1 VDSDAAFEAELSSW
15 LARVY
20 DRAERVSRADDHAA
34 AERIV
39 EGQNRLSIGLVLLVG
54 VSIFLLPALGG
65 WPVVAALV
73 LLYGGTTVASTV
85 TAIRIRAL
93 EGSPARYA
101 AIRRRHEEAQQAMPL
116 LDLEARAHLIRIM
129 NLSRLEGAPAR
140 RALAGELADAA
151 SLPAL
156 AGWQA
161 LSDAAVLLREP
172 PALPVDAYLAEM
184 ESARTAPRPHD
195 PRR

>member
-1 VDSDAAFEAELSSW
+1 VDRDAAFEAELSDW

-20 DRAERVSRADDHAA
+20 ERAERVSRADDHAA

-54 VSIFLLPALGG
+54 FSIVLLPAFGG
-65 WPVVAALV
+65 WPVIAALV

-85 TAIRIRAL
+85 TAIRIRSL

-101 AIRRRHEEAQQAMPL
+101 ALRRRGEEAWQALPP
-116 LDLEARAHLIRIM
+116 LDLDARAQLIRIM
-129 NLSRLEGAPAR
+129 NLSRLESASAR
-140 RALAGELADAA
+140 RALADELAEAG

-172 PALPVDAYLAEM
+172 PAPPVDAYLAEM
-184 ESARTAPRPHD
+184 ESARTSPPPGE